1 MASDPLPPEMQ
12 AKLDAWI
19 NSIRGLA
26 RQHGVAHR
34 SEVSQAV
41 KDLRMVTSKPVILDI
56 IVRSSTFTLIDAGI
70 PEDELIAVRT
80 LIFG

>member
-1 MASDPLPPEMQ
+1 MTDPLPPEMQ

-34 SEVSQAV
+34 PAIGRAV
-41 KDLRMVTSKPVILDI
+41 KDLRLATSKPVILEVV
-56 IVRSSTFTLIDAGI
+56 VRSSVESCAEAGI
-70 PEDELIAVRT
+70 PKDELISVRT

>member
-1 MASDPLPPEMQ
+1 MASDSLPPEMQ
-12 AKLDAWI
+12 VKLDAWVS
-19 NSIRGLA
+19 SIRGLA

-34 SEVSQAV
+34 TEIGRAV
-41 KDLRMVTSKPVILDI
+41 KEVNLARSKPVLLET
-56 IVRSSTFTLIDAGI
+56 VLNFSLAKAEYAGI